1 MQAEKLLQ
9 EAREV
14 AQKAAGEQKRNEGLA
29 EVDDV
34 LYERLY
40 AIVSK
45 QIGQLR
51 VVLEVCAPSLSL
63 HVDNIVPDSIN
74 HSFRVLRPKRR
85 SECGFATKTQ
95 ASWMTQNWS
104 TERLGSAIYSRSEET
119 IVQCLATCKRTR
131 NVSCSHVFILFE

>member
-51 VVLEVCAPSLSL
+51 VVLEVCAPSL
-63 HVDNIVPDSIN
+63 VVA
-74 HSFRVLRPKRR
+74 RR
-85 SECGFATKTQ
+85 
-95 ASWMTQNWS
+95 
-104 TERLGSAIYSRSEET
+104 
-119 IVQCLATCKRTR
+119 
-131 NVSCSHVFILFE
+131 